1 MLWNNRLCLF
11 HLVFMGHARGLKA
24 SEPPQRLLQGWAVP
38 AAGALVGL
46 RPGRC
51 SWLKNL
57 VSLPCSYDSQLIQ
70 KYFPAVPGKTLLVLA
85 FFQREQCWSCREHL
99 QERCSL
105 SREET
110 LSVVNDLLLTSYLC
124 FCSTSDAIHQ
134 QECECK
140 DTEMAIAHSSR
151 V

>member
-1 MLWNNRLCLF
+1 M
-11 HLVFMGHARGLKA
+11 
-24 SEPPQRLLQGWAVP
+24 S
-38 AAGALVGL
+38 L
-46 RPGRC
+46 RSGRC
-51 SWLKNL
+51 SCLKNL
-57 VSLPCSYDSQLIQ
+57 VPLLCSCDSQLIQ

-110 LSVVNDLLLTSYLC
+110 LGVVSDLLPTSYLC

-134 QECECK
+134 QECECWWMRTLRWPLFTAAGYK
-140 DTEMAIAHSSR
+140 LVLLSRKVLYPVLSIRTNLCFHPGCTCTRTFPAHS
-151 V
+151 